1 MYDYFQK
8 IASFKSN
15 NGVIDYDEFC
25 VVIGVGYEM
34 GNAVSNSMIVKN
46 MFTMFDTNG
55 DEKINFR
62 EFLVAF
68 SIF

>member
-1 MYDYFQK
+1 M
-8 IASFKSN
+8 
-15 NGVIDYDEFC
+15 IDYDEFC
-25 VVIGVGYEM
+25 MVIGVGYEM
-34 GNAVSNSMIVKN
+34 GNAVTDSMIVKN

-55 DEKINFR
+55 DERINFR